1 MPGVFFGAWL
11 SKAAH
16 FLFREVIEMK
26 HDKENSYINALFF
39 SSTIFFMIYFAINMD
54 NLFSESLWNNI
65 LTVPIWIV
73 MSFFGGGLLILLP
86 TALIYYL
93 LENKF
98 SGFHDFSARS
108 KKIIVCIA
116 MLAIWIILALVVTYW

>member
-1 MPGVFFGAWL
+1 
-11 SKAAH
+11 
-16 FLFREVIEMK
+16 MK